1 LTESQQKTG
10 HTGILIVIAGP
21 TASGKSDLAF
31 QLAKKYN
38 ADIFSADSRQVYSEM
53 NIGTAKPDPAELNV
67 VKHYFINHIS
77 IQEPYSAGRYETEI
91 LNLLNEYFK
100 HKPIAIL
107 CGGTGLYIKAATEGL
122 DVFPEIPR
130 EIQQQLT
137 EKLEKEGIG
146 SLQKAL
152 LESDPEYYS
161 KVDLNNPMRLIRA
174 LSVIHVTGKPYSSFL
189 TQTSDSKRSFLP
201 VSVLLDVPRKE
212 LYARIDQ
219 RVDKMVDSGLEAEA
233 LSLFPHRDL
242 RALNTVGY
250 SEWFDYFEGKTDRN
264 TAIELIKRNSR
275 RYAKRQ
281 ITWFGK
287 YGVWNRFHPDDI
299 SIISTYID
307 KTIQSD
313 FALK

>member
-1 LTESQQKTG
+1 MTESQQQRG

-31 QLAKKYN
+31 NLAKKYN
-38 ADIFSADSRQVYSEM
+38 ADIFSADSRQMYSEM
-53 NIGTAKPDPAELNV
+53 NIGTAKPDPVVLNA
-67 VKHYFINHIS
+67 VKHHFINNIS
-77 IQEPYSAGRYETEI
+77 IRDTYSAGKYEAEI
-91 LNLLNEYFK
+91 MTQLNEYFK
-100 HKPIAIL
+100 YNPIAIL

-122 DVFPEIPR
+122 DAFPEVPL
-130 EIQQQLT
+130 EIQHELT
-137 EKLEKEGIG
+137 EKLKKEGIE

-152 LESDPEYYS
+152 LESDPEYYGM
-161 KVDLNNPMRLIRA
+161 VDINNPMRLIRA
-174 LSVIHVTGKPYSSFL
+174 LSVKRVSGKPYSSFL
-189 TQTSDSKRSFLP
+189 SQKNNNTRSFL
-201 VSVLLDVPRKE
+201 SLLVLMDVPRKE

-233 LSLFPHRDL
+233 LSLYPHMEL

-299 SIISTYID
+299 SGIITLID
-307 KTIQSD
+307 NTIQTSNTS
-313 FALK
+313 K